1 MTCEFCNS
9 KAFSFYEPY
18 KEMRITGAIGETIT
32 YIKREARCENC
43 KAHYEILERWD
54 YKSDVND
61 SVSTNTT
68 G

>member
-9 KAFSFYEPY
+9 KAFSFYEPS
-18 KEMRITGAIGETIT
+18 EEVRTTGPIGETIT

-43 KAHYEILERWD
+43 KVHYEILERWD
-54 YKSDVND
+54 YKSDIND
-61 SVSTNTT
+61 SSSTNTT